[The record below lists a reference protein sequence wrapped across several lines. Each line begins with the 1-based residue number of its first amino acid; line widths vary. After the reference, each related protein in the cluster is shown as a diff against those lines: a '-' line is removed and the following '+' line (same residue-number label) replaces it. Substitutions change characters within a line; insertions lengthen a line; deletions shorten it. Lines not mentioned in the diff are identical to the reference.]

1 MDSAVRIVKNKNE
14 LKKAYEDKVDKIV
27 ITGDFA
33 KKVNKAKVICKM
45 TPAKL
50 AVLGAALT
58 AAGSGIAISS
68 LTLGASS
75 VIGIAAAVPAAAKTG
90 ISISSIIQLSIFSTS
105 LKTKLPKTKFF
116 NVLLLSKER
125 NFMQLVTFF
134 SI

>member
-90 ISISSIIQLSIFSTS
+90 ISISSIIAISSIG
-105 LKTKLPKTKFF
+105 LA
-116 NVLLLSKER
+116 LLSAVFKEYDVIEVKKGDFKVELR
-125 NFMQLVTFF
+125 RRKKKE
-134 SI
+134 

>member
-1 MDSAVRIVKNKNE
+1 MDSTARIVKNRNE

-50 AVLGAALT
+50 AVLVAALT
-58 AAGSGIAISS
+58 AAGGGIAISPFTS
-68 LTLGASS
+68 GASS

-90 ISISSIIQLSIFSTS
+90 ISISSIIAISSIG
-105 LKTKLPKTKFF
+105 LA
-116 NVLLLSKER
+116 LLSAVFKEYDVIEVKKGDFKVELR
-125 NFMQLVTFF
+125 KRKKEE
-134 SI
+134 